1 MEIMD
6 TENINGDADG
16 RAMSER
22 GALER
27 GARRVTG
34 GQGSSAMAV

>member
-1 MEIMD
+1 MD

-16 RAMSER
+16 RARSER
-22 GALER
+22 GAMKR
-27 GARRVTG
+27 GARRVPG